1 VQLLDQSNIK
11 LYDLVKKMGGLLI
24 GRKVDCAV
32 VYYDKKIPSFKDS
45 NKWGG
50 SRNCSIPTFTHT
62 QQFAY
67 KDYRFFQKWN
77 DYKINDSDNWEQIR
91 DIFVR
96 NGGLLLQADAGCG
109 KTYVAKNIA
118 SCLEGVKIIAPTNK
132 AALNIGGTTIHKFL
146 SMDIDGNV
154 STAKMNYIKN
164 NVNYIIIDEI
174 SMITKELWKRL
185 TFLKLSTGVK
195 FLLLGDDK
203 QLPPVEDEKIKH
215 YFNHSAVH
223 YLSNNN
229 RNILSIKKRYN
240 PDLANVLNDVKNV
253 NIKMF
258 PFKETPI
265 NMSYTHKTRIEVN
278 KKWNDKLKPSDAL
291 FIPVRENDEK
301 RGQDMYIYTGCP
313 LIARQNDNKHSS
325 YMNNETFDVVGYD
338 NDKVYL
344 FTERPDENGN
354 KEAHTIEIEIQ
365 NIQKLFY
372 LNYCTTIHKYQGTTI
387 TEPFTIWEWNHPCM
401 SKKAKYTALS
411 RGTCPENI
419 SIVGN
424 FHEED

>member
-1 VQLLDQSNIK
+1 
-11 LYDLVKKMGGLLI
+11 
-24 GRKVDCAV
+24 
-32 VYYDKKIPSFKDS
+32 
-45 NKWGG
+45 
-50 SRNCSIPTFTHT
+50 
-62 QQFAY
+62 
-67 KDYRFFQKWN
+67 
-77 DYKINDSDNWEQIR
+77 
-91 DIFVR
+91 
-96 NGGLLLQADAGCG
+96 
-109 KTYVAKNIA
+109 
-118 SCLEGVKIIAPTNK
+118 
-132 AALNIGGTTIHKFL
+132 
-146 SMDIDGNV
+146 MDIDGNV

-185 TFLKLSTGVK
+185 TFVKLSTGVK

-313 LIARQNDNKHSS
+313 LIAR
-325 YMNNETFDVVGYD
+325 
-338 NDKVYL
+338 
-344 FTERPDENGN
+344 
-354 KEAHTIEIEIQ
+354 
-365 NIQKLFY
+365 
-372 LNYCTTIHKYQGTTI
+372 HKYQGTTI